1 VSAFD
6 PIIRPLEPGDLATLQ
21 NIRQAA
27 FAPVFRSF
35 RDIVGEKIATIA
47 LASAEAEQSQLLDT
61 ICAADSTHHVLIAM
75 IDEETVGF
83 VSFTIDADKRTGEI
97 GLNAVHPDYAGRGI
111 GTRMYQKAM
120 ARMKEQGVE
129 VATVGTGADP
139 SHAPARRAYEKAG
152 FGPRIPSIYLYKL
165 L

>member
-1 VSAFD
+1 VSASD
-6 PIIRPLEPGDLATLQ
+6 PTIRPFEPGDLATLQ

-27 FAPVFRSF
+27 FGPVFRSF
-35 RDIVGEKIATIA
+35 RDIVGEQIAAIA

-61 ICAADSTHHVLIAM
+61 ICTADSTHHVLVAM
-75 IDEETVGF
+75 IGEETVGF
-83 VSFTIDADKRTGEI
+83 VAFTIDADKRTGEI

-111 GTRMYQKAM
+111 GTRMYQNAM
-120 ARMKEQGVE
+120 ARMKERGVA
-129 VATVGTGADP
+129 VAMVGTGADP

-152 FGPRIPSIYLYKL
+152 FGPRIPSIHLYKL